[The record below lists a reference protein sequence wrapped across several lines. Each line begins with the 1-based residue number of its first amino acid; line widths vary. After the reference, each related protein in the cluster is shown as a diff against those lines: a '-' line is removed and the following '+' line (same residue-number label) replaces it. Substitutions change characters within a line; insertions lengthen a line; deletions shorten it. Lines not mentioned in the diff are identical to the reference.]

1 MNSRSARAQIE
12 GECFD
17 KEVIFKSPEPTTRV
31 LSRGGVIEYR
41 AYKYPNKTSTEHG
54 TQATTNCTS
63 WRSDGSP
70 SCLGGSSHRWVPGHH
85 THSTPVPL
93 RRESVGGSAQTH
105 NTRQRQT
112 MCPDLY
118 PLRPVYAIA
127 GKHNRIIIGRG
138 VARAVQHVVPAPGGS
153 LPPQRRRTMNMFHR
167 QQSSAVVRNENKI
180 WSTMRFGQGF

>member
-1 MNSRSARAQIE
+1 MAHHPAWV
-12 GECFD
+12 
-17 KEVIFKSPEPTTRV
+17 VITPV
-31 LSRGGVIEYR
+31 G
-41 AYKYPNKTSTEHG
+41 
-54 TQATTNCTS
+54 
-63 WRSDGSP
+63 
-70 SCLGGSSHRWVPGHH
+70 PGHH

-153 LPPQRRRTMNMFHR
+153 LPPQRRRTMNMFHSSKAARSYATKTKSGR
-167 QQSSAVVRNENKI
+167 QCGLVK
-180 WSTMRFGQGF
+180 GFNALRGTEQCQMEMFRV